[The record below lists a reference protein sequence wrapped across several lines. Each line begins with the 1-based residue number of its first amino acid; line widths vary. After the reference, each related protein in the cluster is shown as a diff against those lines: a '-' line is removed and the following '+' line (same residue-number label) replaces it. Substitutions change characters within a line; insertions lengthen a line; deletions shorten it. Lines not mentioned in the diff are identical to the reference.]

1 MLPMANQEQKKADTL
16 NSHTRPRLIV
26 LREYGGSEDMKTAIE
41 RALEA
46 LIIEKYDERLYQKA
60 S

>member
-1 MLPMANQEQKKADTL
+1 MAKEKEADTVRSR
-16 NSHTRPRLIV
+16 NKPKLIV
-26 LREYGGSEDMKTAIE
+26 LREFSGSEDMRSVIE

-46 LIIEKYDERLYQKA
+46 LIIEKYDERLFQKA

>member
-1 MLPMANQEQKKADTL
+1 MISRYEFEVLSHIAETGKAGD
-16 NSHTRPRLIV
+16 N
-26 LREYGGSEDMKTAIE
+26 LRELADGLCLSAGTVE